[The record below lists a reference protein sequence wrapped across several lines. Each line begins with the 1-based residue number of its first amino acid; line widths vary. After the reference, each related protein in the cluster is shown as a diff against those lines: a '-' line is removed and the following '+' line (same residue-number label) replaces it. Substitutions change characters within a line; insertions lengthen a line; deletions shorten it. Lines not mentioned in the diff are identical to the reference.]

1 MRYCS
6 YGLFNLI
13 LSRFFIGYWILK
25 RGWISI
31 LAPFFVSSESVVLSS
46 EPAHDSQLTSH
57 DLHQGVTTDLF
68 CIVCALKYPKAPPLI
83 LVTGLAGEA
92 D

>member
-46 EPAHDSQLTSH
+46 ESVVAQGSRLT
-57 DLHQGVTTDLF
+57 T
-68 CIVCALKYPKAPPLI
+68 CIKALPPTSSASCAR
-83 LVTGLAGEA
+83 
-92 D
+92 